1 MKSNNNTVLDEVCVS
16 LEAQGVH
23 VDSAAIEMAK
33 KNYDKKEVSFAVK
46 LLALVGGVVSCLL
59 FLVTLFSLNLLKS
72 TAVDFVLM
80 ILSWGLALWINK
92 KYHSVSL
99 ETASVVLFLMSYVFL
114 FFALNTLDIRNLAV
128 SSLYVMVL
136 AGATL
141 FFFRNY
147 ILSFLAT
154 LSLIIALYFFLTEF
168 FNYYYVKGIY
178 LSFLILVASFM
189 FLKEAKVLAS
199 GSFWVEG
206 YNPIR
211 LGLFSCII
219 LGSNY
224 FDSFLLYNNDFV
236 NISFITPLKLA
247 SFVAVFVLIYTF
259 YQLMEARLV
268 SRKNQWVLLV
278 LGIFCFVPTLWMP
291 GVSISFLLLVLSF
304 RSLYKTGIVLS
315 LLFFI
320 YSITRFYYDLD
331 LSLLSKSLL
340 LMGTGGVLLVV
351 YALLSKKMRRDE
363 EV

>member
-1 MKSNNNTVLDEVCVS
+1 MKNDKHTVLDEVCVS

-23 VDSAAIEMAK
+23 VDSTAMEMAQ
-33 KNYDKKEVSFAVK
+33 KNKNKNHVSFAVK
-46 LLALVGGVVSCLL
+46 LLALVGGIVSCLL

-72 TAVDFVLM
+72 TTVDFVFM
-80 ILSWGLALWINK
+80 ALSWGLALWINK
-92 KYHSVSL
+92 KYNSVSF

-114 FFALNTLDIRNLAV
+114 FFALNTLDVRSIAI
-128 SSLYVMVL
+128 SSMYVMVL

-154 LSLIIALYFFLTEF
+154 LSLIIAFFLFLAEF
-168 FNYYYVKGIY
+168 FNYFYIRGIY
-178 LSFLILVASFM
+178 LSFLILATSFM
-189 FLKEAKVLAS
+189 FLKEAKVLTK
-199 GSFWVEG
+199 GSFWVQG
-206 YNPIR
+206 YYPIR
-211 LGLFSCII
+211 LGLLSCII
-219 LGSNY
+219 FGSNY
-224 FDSFLLYNNDFV
+224 SDSFHLYDDIFNKA
-236 NISFITPLKLA
+236 SFFTPLKLA
-247 SFVAVFVLIYTF
+247 SFIAVFVLIYTF

-278 LGIFCFVPTLWMP
+278 LGVFCFVPTLWMP

-320 YSITRFYYDLD
+320 YSISRFYYDLD
-331 LSLLSKSLL
+331 LSLLTKSLL

-351 YALLSKKMRRDE
+351 YALVSKKMNRDE